1 MKATGIVRRIDELG
15 RIVIPKEIRR
25 TLRLREGEAL
35 EIYTEKTGE
44 IILKKYSPIAQ
55 LGQYAGAYA
64 ESFFQA
70 TSSVCI
76 VCDRDNI
83 VAVSG
88 ISRKDLLDK
97 EISEKLDE
105 IITNRRTITNTRSQ
119 GFVDIITENNPEFTE
134 RTQIIA
140 PISSQGEAM
149 GAIIVYMNDEQTALS
164 SGKSLAQTGA
174 TFLGK
179 LMEN

>member
-55 LGQYAGAYA
+55 LSQYAQSYA
-64 ESFFQA
+64 EAFFQA
-70 TSSVCI
+70 TSAVCI
-76 VCDRDNI
+76 VADRDNI

-88 ISRKDLLDK
+88 TSRKELLDRGISK
-97 EISEKLDE
+97 ELDD
-105 IITNRRTITNTRSQ
+105 IITQRKTITNSRTQ
-119 GFVDIITENNPEFTE
+119 GFVNIIQGDMPSLTEKM
-134 RTQIIA
+134 QIIA
-140 PISSQGEAM
+140 PISSQGEAK
-149 GAIIVYMNDEQTALS
+149 GAIIVYMNDEHSAMS

-179 LMEN
+179 LMEE

>member
-55 LGQYAGAYA
+55 LSQYAQNYA

-70 TSSVCI
+70 TSSVCV

-83 VAVSG
+83 IAVSG
-88 ISRKDLLDK
+88 TSKKELMDKAISK
-97 EISEKLDE
+97 ELDE
-105 IITNRRTITNTRSQ
+105 IIMQRKTITNSRHQ
-119 GFVDIITENNPEFTE
+119 GFVGIIDGEMPAIAEKM
-134 RTQIIA
+134 QIIA
-140 PISSQGEAM
+140 PISSQGEAK
-149 GAIIVYMNDEQTALS
+149 GAIIVYMNDEHSTTT

-179 LMEN
+179 LMEE

>member
-35 EIYTEKTGE
+35 EIYTQKSGE

-76 VCDRDNI
+76 VCDRDNV

-88 ISRKDLLDK
+88 TSKKDLLEK
-97 EISEKLDE
+97 GISSKLDE
-105 IITNRRTITNTRSQ
+105 IITNRRTITSTRAQ
-119 GFVDIITENNPEFTE
+119 GFVDIIEEDNPNFTE

-179 LMEN
+179 LMEG